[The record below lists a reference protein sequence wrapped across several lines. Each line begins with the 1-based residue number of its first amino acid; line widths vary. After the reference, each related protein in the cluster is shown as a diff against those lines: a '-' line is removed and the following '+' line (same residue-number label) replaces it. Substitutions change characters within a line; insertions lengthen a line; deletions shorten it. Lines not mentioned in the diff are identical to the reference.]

1 MKTSPLQLDLPEY
14 PEVSVRAIPRIDE
27 ALLETPLPVVVHVG
41 VSYEA
46 DGKHFAFI
54 NIRQE
59 DERFPYVLRLDAFCT
74 FSIDVEGCRAAYKTS
89 FNPGVIGA
97 NVGRILFSGARELIS
112 FVTSRSPWG
121 AATLPSLMI
130 EPGDVELQ
138 FEDGKLAVIL
148 EETFGFSKD
157 RIQELQA
164 MALAAEQDPASTK
177 KRRKA
182 KAKSQVK
189 D

>member
-14 PEVSVRAIPRIDE
+14 PEVSVRAIPNIDE
-27 ALLETPLPVVVHVG
+27 SLLESPLPVVVEVG

-46 DGKHFAFI
+46 DGKHFAFLS
-54 NIRQE
+54 IRQD
-59 DERFPYVLRLDAFCT
+59 DETLPYVIRLNAFCT

-97 NVGRILFSGARELIS
+97 NVGRILFSGARELLS

-130 EPGDVELQ
+130 EPSDVELQ

-157 RIQELQA
+157 RIAELQA
-164 MALAAEQDPASTK
+164 MALAAEQVHAPK
-177 KRRKA
+177 KTRRK
-182 KAKSQVK
+182 KTKHSEK
-189 D
+189 E